1 MTDNQGWT
9 ALHYSARSGSYKL
22 VSFFVNM
29 GTDIQLKSYLGR
41 SCLHIAT
48 LYGD

>member
-22 VSFFVNM
+22 VTFFADM
-29 GTDIQLKSYLGR
+29 GTDIYLKHSLG
-41 SCLHIAT
+41 
-48 LYGD
+48 